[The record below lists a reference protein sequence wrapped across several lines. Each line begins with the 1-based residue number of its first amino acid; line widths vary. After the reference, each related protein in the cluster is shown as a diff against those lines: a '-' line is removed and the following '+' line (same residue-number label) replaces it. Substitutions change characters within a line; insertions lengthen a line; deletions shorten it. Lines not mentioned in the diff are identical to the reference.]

1 MSSIV
6 RSEDV
11 DKEEVDVDKE
21 RDAEDYLLGEIWAD

>member
-21 RDAEDYLLGEIWAD
+21 RDVEDDLLGGIWAD